1 LQTWRIS
8 INIEFFQKIDMENIQ
23 ALLQSLLAGLGELLP
38 RALAAL
44 AILLGAWIIARIV
57 KAAIT
62 RLAQRV
68 ELDRRLKT
76 QGLSATFANL
86 GYWVVWLFAL
96 PMLLGTLGLTAL
108 LEPVNAMMSQLFA
121 FIPRLIGAVAV
132 FAIGYLVANVIRQ
145 VITGLLTA
153 AGSEKL
159 AARLNMTGTLG
170 KDGLAGMIGLVVF
183 VLIMLPII
191 AAALQPLGLESISQP
206 VTNMIETITALIPRL
221 FGAAI
226 ILVLA
231 VVLGRVL
238 ADIIARLLAT
248 AGVDKLPEKLG
259 FGAGAIGGR
268 TASEIA
274 GTLVLAAI
282 VLMALVQASDVLG
295 FRLLTDAIAAFGVAS
310 AQIIAG
316 LFVLAAGLWISNAA
330 ANAVRG
336 SSLGNAGTLA
346 TLTRAVIL
354 FFTVP
359 LALMQMGLP
368 AEIITIGF
376 GAIMLALA
384 VAAAIAFGIGGRH
397 AAGRMVDGALNR
409 MQARDTNT
417 DVTTP
422 SGRA

>member
-1 LQTWRIS
+1 
-8 INIEFFQKIDMENIQ
+8 MEAI
-23 ALLQSLLAGLGELLP
+23 QSLLNSLLSGIGQVLP
-38 RALAAL
+38 RLLAAA
-44 AILLGAWIIARIV
+44 AIVAGAWIIAKVV
-57 KAAIT
+57 KAALT
-62 RLAQRV
+62 KLTQRI

-76 QGLSATFANL
+76 EGLSATFASL
-86 GYWVVWLFAL
+86 GYWIVWLFAL

-108 LEPVNAMMSQLFA
+108 LEPVNAMMGQMFA

-159 AARLNMTGTLG
+159 AARLNMAGALG
-170 KDGLAGMIGLVVF
+170 KGGLAGIIGLIVF
-183 VLIMLPII
+183 VLIMLPIV

-206 VTNMIETITALIPRL
+206 VTNMIDTITALIPRL

-226 ILVLA
+226 ILVIA
-231 VVLGRVL
+231 IVLGRVV
-238 ADIIARLLAT
+238 ADIIARLLAS
-248 AGVDKLPEKLG
+248 AGADKLPEKLG
-259 FGAGAIGGR
+259 FASGSIGGR

-274 GTLVLAAI
+274 GSLVLAAI

-316 LFVLAAGLWISNAA
+316 LFVLAAGLWVSNLA

-336 SSLGNAGTLA
+336 SSLDNARMLA
-346 TLTRAVIL
+346 AVTRAVIL

-368 AEIITIGF
+368 AQIITIGF
-376 GAIMLALA
+376 GAIMLAVA
-384 VAAAIAFGIGGRH
+384 IAAAIAFGVGGRH
-397 AAGRMVDGALNR
+397 AAGRIVDGA
-409 MQARDTNT
+409 MQNMQ
-417 DVTTP
+417 
-422 SGRA
+422 SRAADKGAANPQRRA

>member
-1 LQTWRIS
+1 
-8 INIEFFQKIDMENIQ
+8 MEAI
-23 ALLQSLLAGLGELLP
+23 QSLLNSLLNGIGQILP
-38 RALAAL
+38 RVLAAI
-44 AILLGAWIIARIV
+44 AIFVGAWIIAKVV
-57 KAAIT
+57 KAALA
-62 RLAQRV
+62 RLTQRV

-76 QGLSATFANL
+76 EGLSATFTNL
-86 GYWVVWLFAL
+86 GYWIVWLFAL

-108 LEPVNAMMSQLFA
+108 LEPVNAMMSQMFA
-121 FIPRLIGAVAV
+121 FIPRLVGAVAV

-159 AARLNMTGTLG
+159 AAKLNMAGALG
-170 KDGLAGMIGLVVF
+170 KGGLAGMVGLIVF

-191 AAALQPLGLESISQP
+191 AAALQPLGLESISKP

-226 ILVLA
+226 IMVIA
-231 VVLGRVL
+231 IVLGRVV
-238 ADIIARLLAT
+238 ADILARLLAT
-248 AGVDKLPEKLG
+248 AGADKLPEKLG
-259 FGAGAIGGR
+259 FSSGSIGGR

-274 GTLVLAAI
+274 GTLVLAGI

-316 LFVLAAGLWISNAA
+316 LFVLAAGLWISNLA
-330 ANAVRG
+330 ANAVRA
-336 SSLGNAGTLA
+336 SNVSNARMLSVI
-346 TLTRAVIL
+346 TRAIIL

-376 GAIMLALA
+376 GAIMLAIA
-384 VAAAIAFGIGGRH
+384 IAAAIAFGIGGRH
-397 AAGRMVDGALNR
+397 AAARIVDDALHN
-409 MQARDTNT
+409 MQSRAEDGELPG
-417 DVTTP
+417 P
-422 SGRA
+422 SGGA

>member
-1 LQTWRIS
+1 
-8 INIEFFQKIDMENIQ
+8 MENIQ
-23 ALLQSLLAGLGELLP
+23 ALLQSLLAGFGELLP
-38 RALAAL
+38 RVLAAI
-44 AILLGAWIIARIV
+44 AILIGAWIIARIA
-57 KAAIT
+57 KTAIT
-62 RLAQRV
+62 KLNQRV

-108 LEPVNAMMSQLFA
+108 LEPVNAMMSQMFA

-159 AARLNMTGTLG
+159 AARLNMSGTLG
-170 KDGLAGMIGLVVF
+170 KDGLAGMVGLIVF

-231 VVLGRVL
+231 VVLGRVF
-238 ADIIARLLAT
+238 ADIVSRLLAT
-248 AGVDKLPEKLG
+248 AGMDKLPEKLG
-259 FGAGAIGGR
+259 FGASGTLGGR

-282 VLMALVQASDVLG
+282 LLMALVQASDVLG

-316 LFVLAAGLWISNAA
+316 LFVLAVGLWLSNAA
-330 ANAVRG
+330 ANAVRNSSMG
-336 SSLGNAGTLA
+336 SAGTLA

-354 FFTVP
+354 FFTAP

-376 GAIMLALA
+376 GAIMLALTI
-384 VAAAIAFGIGGRH
+384 AAAIAFGIGGRH
-397 AAGRMVDGALNR
+397 AAGRIVDGALQN
-409 MQARDTNT
+409 MQVRATRSDLRDTSN
-417 DVTTP
+417 
-422 SGRA
+422 GA

>member
-1 LQTWRIS
+1 
-8 INIEFFQKIDMENIQ
+8 MEAI
-23 ALLQSLLAGLGELLP
+23 QSLLNTLLNGIGQILP
-38 RALAAL
+38 RVLAAI
-44 AILLGAWIIARIV
+44 AIVLGAWILARII
-57 KAAIT
+57 KTALT
-62 RLAQRV
+62 KLTQRV

-76 QGLSATFANL
+76 EGLSATFANL
-86 GYWVVWLFAL
+86 GYWIVWLFAL

-108 LEPVNAMMSQLFA
+108 LEPVNAMMSQMFA

-159 AARLNMTGTLG
+159 AAKLNMAGALG
-170 KDGLAGMIGLVVF
+170 KGGLAGMVGLIVF

-206 VTNMIETITALIPRL
+206 VTNMINTITALIPRL

-226 ILVLA
+226 IMVIA
-231 VVLGRVL
+231 VVLGRVV
-238 ADIIARLLAT
+238 ADIVARLLAS
-248 AGVDKLPEKLG
+248 AGADKLPEKLG
-259 FGAGAIGGR
+259 FSSGAMGGR

-274 GTLVLAAI
+274 GTLVLAGI

-316 LFVLAAGLWISNAA
+316 LFVLAAGLWISNLAA
-330 ANAVRG
+330 SAVRR
-336 SSLGNAGTLA
+336 SSLGNAGTLSVV
-346 TLTRAVIL
+346 TRAVVL

-376 GAIMLALA
+376 GAIMFA
-384 VAAAIAFGIGGRH
+384 VAIAAAIAFGIGGRN
-397 AAGRMVDGALNR
+397 AAARIVEGALQNVQSR
-409 MQARDTNT
+409 EDDKDT
-417 DVTTP
+417 P
-422 SGRA
+422 A